1 MPRLQCLGVWW
12 IAGVAFAQP
21 PAPRNYP
28 EDHRPPLFLRES
40 WKDPFATDGKQ
51 EPGVRQDH
59 VESPNL
65 DLKLYGPPNMD
76 VRIVHHTAPKDD
88 PTYIWSGSS
97 PANWALTL
105 RDRNSYVDLSGP
117 VAKIRWRTK
126 MAGFHLLRPVLKLAD
141 GTFLVGDH
149 AEAYAGDWLVTE
161 FTLADVRWRGLDI
174 GRGVVETIDGQW
186 KRDPDLSRVDEVG
199 FTDLMRGSG
208 GGPGGGTRVDWIEVY
223 GNPVV
228 RRTAQGQGSGKNNP

>member
-1 MPRLQCLGVWW
+1 VVRSSIVTLVLTSLAAVAQQPA
-12 IAGVAFAQP
+12 AG
-21 PAPRNYP
+21 APKDYA

-40 WKDPFATDGKQ
+40 WKDPLITDGKQ

-59 VESPNL
+59 LESP
-65 DLKLYGPPNMD
+65 DLELNLYGPPNLD
-76 VRIVHHTAPKDD
+76 IRIVRHVAPKDD

-105 RDRNSYVDLSGP
+105 RDKRNYVDLSGS
-117 VAKIRWRTK
+117 VAKIRWRIK

-141 GTFLVGDH
+141 GTFLIGDH
-149 AEAYAGDWLVTE
+149 VEGYTSDWIITE
-161 FTLADVRWRGLDI
+161 FALSDVRWRGLDI

-186 KRDPDLSRVDEVG
+186 KKDPDLSRVDEVG
-199 FTDLMRGSG
+199 FSDLMRGSG

-223 GNPVV
+223 GNPLP
-228 RRTAQGQGSGKNNP
+228 RDAGKPR